1 MRVRMKVL
9 QLDVNEISFQPV
21 KQEAVVFED
30 TDRTQTTVKD
40 ALVVFVSI
48 EKEDTKAVAEK
59 AIGDALNFAK
69 KQKINTLV
77 IYPFAH
83 LSEKLMA
90 PKDALEILKTMRA
103 AAADKGLAVVS
114 APFGWTKKLDLDVKG
129 HPLAEMSRS
138 YSRKGNEEVSIA
150 GKKDAIEESN
160 ALKEE
165 EKVKSTW
172 YILDTGGNL
181 TPVDKFDF
189 KGHENLKKFAD
200 YEISKVRSY
209 QQEPPHIKMMRKL
222 QLVDYEPGSDSGNMR
237 FYPAGRMMK
246 SLLERFVTDSV
257 IDYGAVEVET
267 PIMYDYSHPALKD
280 YLSRFPARH
289 YIVKSDEKDFFL
301 RFAACFGQFL
311 MMHDA
316 TISYK
321 QLPFKVYEL
330 ARYSFRREKSGEL
343 AGLRRLRAF
352 TMPDM
357 HTMCADE
364 EKAKGEFFSQFSFCQ
379 NVLSSLGIMA
389 DDYEAAIR
397 FTEQFWKENTDFVK
411 SIVRDKLKKPALIE
425 TWSFRYAYFDPKF
438 EFNVIDTMGK
448 AAALST
454 VQIDHENA
462 ERYKLSYVDKDGQKK
477 RPTILHCSAS
487 GAIERVIYSMLELN
501 AMREKEGR
509 VTSFPLWLTPVQA
522 RIVPISEKYVD
533 KAIEVAKAMTAQGIR
548 VDVDDSDEK
557 LNKKVREA
565 ELEWIPYICVLG
577 ETEMASGQLAVRTR
591 EDKAQKSM
599 GADALVKEIN
609 DRTRGMPKT
618 KLTLQMQLSKRPTFV
633 G

>member
-1 MRVRMKVL
+1 MKIL
-9 QLDVNEISFQPV
+9 QLDVNSIAYEPV
-21 KQEAVVFED
+21 KKEAAVFEEAEQK
-30 TDRTQTTVKD
+30 RVSVSD
-40 ALVVFVSI
+40 ALVLFVSI
-48 EKEDTKAVAEK
+48 EDGDTTAIAQKAVSEAV
-59 AIGDALNFAK
+59 DFAG
-69 KQKINTLV
+69 KQKITKLV

-83 LSEKLMA
+83 LSDKLMA
-90 PKDALEILKTMRA
+90 PKDALEILKAMRKA
-103 AAADKGLAVVS
+103 AEGKNLQVTS

-138 YSRKGNEEVSIA
+138 YTKKGSETVEI
-150 GKKDAIEESN
+150 GGETQKPKGIEESA

-172 YILDTGGNL
+172 YILGVDGTM
-181 TPVDKFDF
+181 TPVEKFDF
-189 KGHENLKKFAD
+189 NGHDNLQKFAT
-200 YEISKVRSY
+200 YEMAKVRAY
-209 QQEPPHIKMMRKL
+209 QKEPPHIKMMRKL
-222 QLVDYEPGSDSGNMR
+222 QLVDYEPGSDPGNMR
-237 FYPAGRMMK
+237 FYPSGRMMK
-246 SLLERFVTDSV
+246 SMLERYVTDAV

-267 PIMYDYSHPALKD
+267 PIMYDYTHPALKE

-289 YIVKSDEKDFFL
+289 YIVKSDEKEYFL

-316 TISYK
+316 TISYR

-364 EKAKGEFFSQFSFCQ
+364 EQAKVEFFNQFSFCQ
-379 NVLSSLGIMA
+379 KVMSSIGIMPE
-389 DDYEAAIR
+389 DYEAAIR
-397 FTEQFWKENTDFVK
+397 FTEQFWKENADFIR

-448 AAALST
+448 AAALAT

-462 ERYKLSYVDKDGQKK
+462 ERYALAYVDKDGKK
-477 RPTILHCSAS
+477 KKPTILHCSAS
-487 GAIERVIYSMLELN
+487 GAIERDLYAMLELN
-501 AMREKEGR
+501 ALKEEAGK
-509 VTSFPLWLTPVQA
+509 TPSFPLWLTPVQV

-533 KAIEVAKAMTAQGIR
+533 KAIELAMKMRDSGVR
-548 VDVDDSDEK
+548 VDVDDTDEK
-557 LNKKVREA
+557 LNKKVRNA
-565 ELEWIPYICVLG
+565 ELDWVPYICVVG
-577 ETEMASGQLAVRTR
+577 EKELASGKLAVRTR
-591 EDKAQKSM
+591 EDKGQKDM
-599 GADALVKEIN
+599 GADDLVNEIS
-609 DRTRGMPKT
+609 DKTRGMPKG
-618 KLTLQMQLSKRPTFV
+618 KLTLQMLLTKRPTFV